1 MQKTARPQTCFCPR
15 IHEAISEEK
24 PSPVLT
30 QISTE
35 PQNHR
40 FESQLPFSPASL
52 GNPNHSPQPDPKA
65 APIRPQFFLAFQVLR
80 RASGVAP
87 RSWGK
92 NRTTPCGLHQ
102 NGKLSLEKGHLCKCG
117 DMSCKFC
124 LGESYHRNTI
134 SPAHTNGMGL
144 SDICG
149 KLAGSSMLCAS
160 AVRSAVI
167 DRE

>member
-87 RSWGK
+87 RSAGEKIGRPPVVSIKMESCPLIKGIYANVVICPASFVWVNHTIAIPFHRPTLMAWGYQIFAASSQGV
-92 NRTTPCGLHQ
+92 RC
-102 NGKLSLEKGHLCKCG
+102 SAHL
-117 DMSCKFC
+117 
-124 LGESYHRNTI
+124 
-134 SPAHTNGMGL
+134 P
-144 SDICG
+144 
-149 KLAGSSMLCAS
+149 
-160 AVRSAVI
+160 
-167 DRE
+167 